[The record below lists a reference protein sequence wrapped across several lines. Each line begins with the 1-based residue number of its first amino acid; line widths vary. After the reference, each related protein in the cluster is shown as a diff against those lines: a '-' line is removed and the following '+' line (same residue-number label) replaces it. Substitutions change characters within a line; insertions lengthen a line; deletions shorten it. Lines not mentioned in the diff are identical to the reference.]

1 MSNMEEIFDKVSKNY
16 DLFLNSISLS
26 KINTWQKFILSYSL
40 DGPFLDVGTG
50 TGSAIINLTKVYKN
64 FPIAIGIDLSRNML
78 KKAIKKVLNEN
89 IKNAYFINSS
99 VYDLPFKNDTF
110 KTVNTSLVFRH
121 LSDRE
126 RALKEINRVL
136 APKGRFLVL
145 DVAKVFGTDFLVK
158 ASDSLLKPIGLKL
171 FGKDNWEFFKH
182 SLQNSYSPN
191 ELSKIVESFGF
202 KELKRKTFLVG
213 TVMAFV
219 FEKI

>member
-16 DLFLNSISLS
+16 DLFLNTISLY
-26 KINTWQKFILSYSL
+26 KINAWQKFILSYSL

-78 KKAIKKVLNEN
+78 KKAIKKTLDNN

-99 VYDLPFKNDTF
+99 VYDLPFKDNTF

-136 APKGRFLVL
+136 MPRGRFLVL
-145 DVAKVFGTDFLVK
+145 DVAKVFGTDFLIK
-158 ASDSLLKPIGLKL
+158 ASDSFLKPIGLKL

-182 SLQNSYSPN
+182 SLQNSYNQN

-202 KELKRKTFLVG
+202 KELKRKTFLMG
-213 TVMAFV
+213 SVMALV